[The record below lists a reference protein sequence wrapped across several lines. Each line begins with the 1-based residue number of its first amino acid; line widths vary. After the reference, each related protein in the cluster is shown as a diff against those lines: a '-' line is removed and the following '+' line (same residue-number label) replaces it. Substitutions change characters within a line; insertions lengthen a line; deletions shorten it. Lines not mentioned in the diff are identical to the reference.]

1 MTVNHKPRVLIIG
14 GHGKVAQLAAPKLRE
29 ADADVT
35 SLIRN
40 PEQQADIEKMGATP
54 YLADVTQL
62 TVEDWAQLETQFDAV
77 VWSAGN
83 GGRGGEQVTIDVD
96 QDAALASIHG
106 LEQLRDQGA
115 KVPRYVMVSYKGAT
129 QAQFD
134 PDHDLYTY
142 SLAKKVVD
150 DYLNSTDLDYVILG
164 PAVLTDEP
172 AAGIELVADQPA
184 TSTDEHTS
192 RELVAAVI
200 AEVVTREQTPH
211 SPVSFVDGEG
221 ALSEIT

>member
-77 VWSAGN
+77 V
-83 GGRGGEQVTIDVD
+83 
-96 QDAALASIHG
+96 
-106 LEQLRDQGA
+106 
-115 KVPRYVMVSYKGAT
+115 
-129 QAQFD
+129 
-134 PDHDLYTY
+134 
-142 SLAKKVVD
+142 
-150 DYLNSTDLDYVILG
+150 
-164 PAVLTDEP
+164 
-172 AAGIELVADQPA
+172 
-184 TSTDEHTS
+184 
-192 RELVAAVI
+192 
-200 AEVVTREQTPH
+200 
-211 SPVSFVDGEG
+211 
-221 ALSEIT
+221 